1 MSPEDRVSIGLWSEL
16 PPGARWTHEGVSR
29 VVGFLVE
36 GAAAGKKYKFHVVV
50 PRGMADTVKEDLRDL
65 EAVEGL
71 DWQVWEPSEADEA
84 RFRKAGRGP
93 DVDPNRQLAAF
104 ANENVPV
111 EAWVVTFPHFRG
123 SLALAKPKATL
134 FPDAIP
140 YDFPLGWNDNVS
152 WTENGGWPKWRK
164 QATEVMNDSHA
175 VITFSKHVAVRHAG
189 PLCNVTPDKIRVVPL
204 APPDLAAILPTV
216 ENRIQTIDSRRAA
229 ADILRE
235 YCADEEIDYLR
246 NFPFEEVDFVAAAT
260 QDRPTKNL
268 HLTADAV
275 RIIVREKR
283 QSMKLLLTARLHW
296 GAPWTRLPNVVEAHL
311 FNRDLMSM
319 PDLPR
324 KVHAALFHAAS
335 VVVHS
340 SFFEGIIGA
349 LPFYEA
355 NSVGTPALIAS
366 GPHVDELLEIE
377 PDIRPFIYDPYDAER
392 LADLILDAA
401 SNRED
406 YVNAQQQIFRR
417 VSKHTWSDV
426 ASLYAKAALEGVRTN
441 SAESSGAQ

>member
-1 MSPEDRVSIGLWSEL
+1 MPPEERISIGLWSEL

-36 GAAAGKKYKFHVVV
+36 GAAAGQKYKFHVVV
-50 PRGMADTVKEDLRDL
+50 PRGMGDTVRDDLRDL
-65 EAVEGL
+65 NAIEGV
-71 DWQVWEPSEADEA
+71 DWQVWEPSEEDEEQLG
-84 RFRKAGRGP
+84 KP
-93 DVDPNRQLAAF
+93 DQGGSVDSNRHLAEF

-111 EAWVVTFPHFRG
+111 EAWVVTFPHFEG
-123 SLALAKPKATL
+123 SLALSKPKATL

-140 YDFPLGWNDNVS
+140 YDFPLGWNDNES
-152 WTENGGWPKWRK
+152 WTEKGGWPKWRN
-164 QATEVMNDSHA
+164 QATAVMKDSHA

-189 PLCNVTPDKIRVVPL
+189 PLCEVPQEKIRVVPL
-204 APPDLAAILPTV
+204 APPDLAPILPFLKDRT
-216 ENRIQTIDSRRAA
+216 QTPASRRSA
-229 ADILRE
+229 ADVLRD
-235 YCADEEIDYLR
+235 YAADEDIDYLR
-246 NFPFEEVDFVAAAT
+246 YFPFEEIDFVAAAT

-275 RIIVREKR
+275 RLIVRQKR
-283 QSMKLLLTARLHW
+283 RSMKAFLTARLHW
-296 GAPWTRLPNVVEAHL
+296 GAPWTRLPNIVEAEL
-311 FNRDLMSM
+311 FNRDLISM

-324 KVHAALFHAAS
+324 AVHAALFHAAS

-366 GPHVDELLEIE
+366 GPHIDELLEIE
-377 PDIRPFIYDPYDAER
+377 PDIKPFIYDPYDAGR
-392 LADLILDAA
+392 LADLILDTVH
-401 SNRED
+401 NRRD
-406 YVNAQQQIFRR
+406 YAVAQRQIFRR

-426 ASLYAKAALEGVRTN
+426 ASLYAEAALEGVRT
-441 SAESSGAQ
+441 SADQGTEAK